1 MFKVTVDVKPV
12 QRFVDEL
19 ARQTRYATAVALT
32 KTAQEAE
39 KAIKGEMAKS
49 LDRPTP
55 FTLNSLR
62 TKSATK
68 ANLTAE
74 VKIKDEA
81 TKAKPPT
88 VWLAPQ
94 VYGGVRLAKRSEE
107 RLRRAGVL
115 GANEFVVPGQGA
127 KLDQY
132 GNMSRGQL
140 QAILADMQA
149 HWDHSQNST
158 ATSRAKRQ
166 RRKDVQK
173 RAVYFTPRPGSTLQ
187 RGVYQRIGFGFGGS
201 AIKPVLIFVQGAPR
215 YAKRVRFYEVGQRAV
230 QQHFENYFDMAMR
243 EAIRTARSM
252 QKAA

>member
-1 MFKVTVDVKPV
+1 MFKVTIDVKPV
-12 QRFVDEL
+12 QRFVDDL
-19 ARQTRYATAVALT
+19 AKQTLFATAKALT
-32 KTAQEAE
+32 DTAKEAE

-62 TKSATK
+62 TKPATK

-74 VKIKDEA
+74 AKIKDEA
-81 TKAKPPT
+81 ANAKPPT

-115 GANEFVVPGQGA
+115 AANEFVVPGQGA

-166 RRKDVQK
+166 RRRDAQK
-173 RAVYFTPRPGSTLQ
+173 GAVYFTPRPGSALQ
-187 RGVYQRIGFGFGGS
+187 RGVYQRIGFGFGS
-201 AIKPVLIFVQGAPR
+201 AIRPVLIFVQGAPR

-230 QQHFENYFDMAMR
+230 EQHFENYFDMAMR